1 MNGAVRRTT
10 QIALPLLGGALIGC
24 SLPPLAPWPIGVIG
38 MAAVIGS
45 LAGRSWA
52 GRLAAGGLA
61 ALGQFSVGLAWAI
74 QFNVAGYVALVLVE
88 SAILALGLSLA
99 PGRGVLRV
107 PAAASALALAEWVR
121 ESWPFG
127 GLPLGSATLGQVGG
141 PLQFTARIG
150 GPLLI
155 LFSLALAGGGL
166 AELAL
171 ALTARYQLD
180 RQDSRDPRES
190 EVARDGPAYLAS
202 VSFLVASAA
211 LAGAG
216 ATAGPTLSAASQR
229 AELHVAIVQG
239 GGQRGLDQLQVP
251 ASHVFDAAVRETA
264 QVTGHPDLILWPEDV
279 VSMGSTPFRG
289 SGVEADLALIAR
301 QHHATLVAGV
311 TQDVGRTRF
320 LNEVVAISPAGVLV
334 ATFEKVHRVPF
345 GEYVPFRSFFSHL
358 ANLNDI
364 PRDAIPGRGSG
375 MIATPAGRFSVLV
388 SYEVFFADR
397 GRSGVRAG
405 GGAILVPTNTS
416 SYSSGQAPAQEIAA
430 SRLQALEEG
439 RYVLQAAPTGYSA
452 VVSPSGVVLKRS
464 ALSSPDVI
472 EAAVPLI
479 GSSTPY
485 ETLGDLPVLIG
496 ALAILALGWAV
507 AGGGVSPRS
516 KPRRRHPRTSPSR

>member
-1 MNGAVRRTT
+1 
-10 QIALPLLGGALIGC
+10 
-24 SLPPLAPWPIGVIG
+24 
-38 MAAVIGS
+38 
-45 LAGRSWA
+45 
-52 GRLAAGGLA
+52 
-61 ALGQFSVGLAWAI
+61 
-74 QFNVAGYVALVLVE
+74 
-88 SAILALGLSLA
+88 
-99 PGRGVLRV
+99 
-107 PAAASALALAEWVR
+107 
-121 ESWPFG
+121 
-127 GLPLGSATLGQVGG
+127 
-141 PLQFTARIG
+141 
-150 GPLLI
+150 
-155 LFSLALAGGGL
+155 
-166 AELAL
+166 
-171 ALTARYQLD
+171 
-180 RQDSRDPRES
+180 
-190 EVARDGPAYLAS
+190 
-202 VSFLVASAA
+202 
-211 LAGAG
+211 
-216 ATAGPTLSAASQR
+216 
-229 AELHVAIVQG
+229 
-239 GGQRGLDQLQVP
+239 
-251 ASHVFDAAVRETA
+251 
-264 QVTGHPDLILWPEDV
+264 
-279 VSMGSTPFRG
+279 MGSTPFRG

-516 KPRRRHPRTSPSR
+516 KSRDAGIPERRHLAEDPGGRTDDRDRQAPSRALAESQLQVQQRLKTEMLQRGCGAWLDRAVPRYEIADHTR